1 MDNPKLKPADKKREI
16 SEMFENKSVVS
27 MWGHHKTYRVIKVVF
42 DKNPKN
48 FNFTSNSGEE
58 LSVASYFKKLYGFTL
73 RED

>member
-1 MDNPKLKPADKKREI
+1 
-16 SEMFENKSVVS
+16 

-48 FNFTSNSGEE
+48 FNFTSKTGEE